1 MTKSVVEVVTF
12 KLAQNVSSD
21 EFLESAKAV
30 NSLLDQTEGFVRR
43 HLSVADDG
51 VWTDHIEWQSLE
63 QAKSA
68 SESLLKFEAAGPFLA
83 AIDGDSVAMGH
94 NALKMSHA

>member
-12 KLAQNVSSD
+12 KLAQNVSAD
-21 EFLESAKAV
+21 AFIESAKAV
-30 NSLLDQTEGFVRR
+30 NQFLDTTDGFVRR

-63 QAKSA
+63 QAQSA
-68 SESLLKFEAAGPFLA
+68 SQSLMQFEAAKPFLS
-83 AIDGDSVAMGH
+83 AIDGESVTMGH
-94 NALKMSHA
+94 NVLKMSHA

>member
-21 EFLESAKAV
+21 AFIESAKAA
-30 NSLLDQTEGFVRR
+30 NQLLDNTDGFVRR
-43 HLSVADDG
+43 HLSVADNG

-63 QAKSA
+63 QAQSA
-68 SESLLKFEAAGPFLA
+68 SESLLAFEAAKPFLA
-83 AIDGDSVAMGH
+83 AIDGDSVQMGH
-94 NALKMSHA
+94 NVLKMTHT